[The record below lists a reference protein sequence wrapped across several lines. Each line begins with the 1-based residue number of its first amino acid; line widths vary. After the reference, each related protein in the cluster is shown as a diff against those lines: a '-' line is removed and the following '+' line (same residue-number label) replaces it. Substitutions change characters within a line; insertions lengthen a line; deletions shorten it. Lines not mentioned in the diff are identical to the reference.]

1 MKKLIAASTLALFVL
16 TLTACGGGSSSTSPL
31 IDVDSSGS
39 TTIDPNTLIFNL
51 SKIPASDLSAAE
63 QESLLFMREE
73 EKLARDVYKALY
85 NVYGVNIFNNIAA
98 SEQTHTEA
106 VLALIQRYNLVDPM
120 ATDIAGVF
128 VNSELQLIY
137 DTLVASGSI
146 SLLEAFY
153 VGATV
158 EELDIYDLHNQQDY
172 VVDNED
178 INYVYDNLLK
188 GSRNHLRSF
197 DKQIKSN
204 GGVYTPIYITQD
216 LYDSIVN
223 SAIERN

>member
-1 MKKLIAASTLALFVL
+1 
-16 TLTACGGGSSSTSPL
+16 
-31 IDVDSSGS
+31 
-39 TTIDPNTLIFNL
+39 
-51 SKIPASDLSAAE
+51 
-63 QESLLFMREE
+63 
-73 EKLARDVYKALY
+73 
-85 NVYGVNIFNNIAA
+85 
-98 SEQTHTEA
+98 
-106 VLALIQRYNLVDPM
+106 M

-128 VNSELQLIY
+128 VNTELQLIY